1 MRLDIKSKAEDIS
14 SEDYISESSSSSH
27 RLDLNDL
34 LKRNKLAEK
43 EDRKTN
49 LLIIS
54 LVVFLAAVVILILSF
69 S

>member
-1 MRLDIKSKAEDIS
+1 VRLDIKSKAEDIS